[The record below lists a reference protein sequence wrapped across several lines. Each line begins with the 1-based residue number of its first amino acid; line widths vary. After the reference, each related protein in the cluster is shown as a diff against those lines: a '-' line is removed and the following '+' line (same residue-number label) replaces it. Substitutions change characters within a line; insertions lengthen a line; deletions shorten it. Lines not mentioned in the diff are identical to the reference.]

1 MQILH
6 CFVNNVH
13 VDYAELLWEGLY
25 YALEHPSTLIPYP
38 RFIKLIVGH
47 YITAYPKILRRVHDK
62 YHNLE
67 HDEMVKN
74 VPSTQSQPIK
84 STQGTHWTTSAP
96 RLPYPDVD
104 EGGSSAQQKSIVIR
118 LLIPPRRSTQLTP
131 PTPVST
137 TPILTVAEVEDIIV
151 RYILQLNFAEQKSHD
166 DFEAKQNVEK
176 VKEHLIAEEIEKI
189 VEGSENIDE
198 LVSSNLNS
206 QNDPDTRSDPR
217 IYKESLNVE
226 KTVDVQPV
234 NVIEEEEESPED
246 DYELRRRVKRKE
258 IEDTRNT
265 PSHTTIRSPRI
276 HLLSYLRILRN
287 SKN

>member
-96 RLPYPDVD
+96 RLPYPDV
-104 EGGSSAQQKSIVIR
+104 
-118 LLIPPRRSTQLTP
+118 
-131 PTPVST
+131 VST
-137 TPILTVAEVEDIIV
+137 TLIPTVAEVEDIIV
-151 RYILQLNFAEQKSHD
+151 RDTLQLNFAEQKSHD

-198 LVSSNLNS
+198 LVSSNLNT

-217 IYKESLNVE
+217 SYKESLKVE
-226 KTVDVQPV
+226 KTVDVQHV
-234 NVIEEEEESPED
+234 NVIE
-246 DYELRRRVKRKE
+246 
-258 IEDTRNT
+258 
-265 PSHTTIRSPRI
+265 
-276 HLLSYLRILRN
+276 
-287 SKN
+287 